1 MWGAR
6 VRMSVWVAGSVCTL
20 VARACARQ
28 GPAHTRL
35 GGRGA
40 LLGGHHGNSHL
51 LPIPARLWAP
61 NVSFFLFF
69 GGGCVRAGW
78 GDGSATPHECV
89 RVRVWACRWG

>member
-51 LPIPARLWAP
+51 LPIPGLVEAGA
-61 NVSFFLFF
+61 
-69 GGGCVRAGW
+69 CVRA
-78 GDGSATPHECV
+78 CV
-89 RVRVWACRWG
+89 VDLTVRRMPMLAYYSCVCARACSLC